1 MGAEAEAKKKAAEE
15 ARLKAEAE
23 AKKKAEE
30 EARLKAEAEAKKKAE
45 GEARLKAEAEAKK
58 KAEEEALLKAEAE
71 AKKKAEEARLKAEA
85 EAKAKAA
92 EEARLKA
99 EAEEARIKAEHDAKR
114 LAEEEARIFNTDIV
128 QDLFVEKIRE
138 YAQKKQAAGGNF
150 VDATP
155 QTEANL
161 QAELDKVAKKYGGG
175 EGVDVTQF
183 PEMVWTEPLVE
194 AIDIPKIEPSSD
206 RVVIKEKKSLKLL
219 ANWYDMNQF
228 GAGDEK

>member
-1 MGAEAEAKKKAAEE
+1 MGKKAEEAKATEAEAKKKAAEEAQLKADAKKKAAEEAQVKAEEE

-30 EARLKAEAEAKKKAE
+30 EARLKAEAEAKKKA
-45 GEARLKAEAEAKK
+45 
-58 KAEEEALLKAEAE
+58 
-71 AKKKAEEARLKAEA
+71 AEEARLKAEA

-99 EAEEARIKAEHDAKR
+99 EEEEARIRAEHDAKR

-175 EGVDVTQF
+175 EGVDMTKF

-206 RVVIKEKKSLKLL
+206 RVVVKEKKSLKLL

>member
-1 MGAEAEAKKKAAEE
+1 MG
-15 ARLKAEAE
+15 
-23 AKKKAEE
+23 
-30 EARLKAEAEAKKKAE
+30 
-45 GEARLKAEAEAKK
+45 
-58 KAEEEALLKAEAE
+58 
-71 AKKKAEEARLKAEA
+71 EA

-138 YAQKKQAAGGNF
+138 YAQKKQAAGGKF

-175 EGVDVTQF
+175 QGVDMTQF
-183 PEMVWTEPLVE
+183 PEMVWAEPLVE
-194 AIDIPKIEPSSD
+194 SVEIPKIEPTSD

-219 ANWYDMNQF
+219 ANWYDLNQF
-228 GAGDEK
+228 GAGVDDD

>member
-1 MGAEAEAKKKAAEE
+1 MGAEAKKKAEEE

-30 EARLKAEAEAKKKAE
+30 EARLKAEAEAKAKAE
-45 GEARLKAEAEAKK
+45 
-58 KAEEEALLKAEAE
+58 
-71 AKKKAEEARLKAEA
+71 EEARLKAEA
-85 EAKAKAA
+85 EAKNKAA

-99 EAEEARIKAEHDAKR
+99 EEEEARIRAEHDAKR

-175 EGVDVTQF
+175 EGVDMTKFQKWF
-183 PEMVWTEPLVE
+183 GLNHLLKPL
-194 AIDIPKIEPSSD
+194 IFQ
-206 RVVIKEKKSLKLL
+206 KL
-219 ANWYDMNQF
+219 NQVLT
-228 GAGDEK
+228 G

>member
-1 MGAEAEAKKKAAEE
+1 MGKEKAAEE

-30 EARLKAEAEAKKKAE
+30 EARLKAEVE
-45 GEARLKAEAEAKK
+45 
-58 KAEEEALLKAEAE
+58 
-71 AKKKAEEARLKAEA
+71 
-85 EAKAKAA
+85 
-92 EEARLKA
+92 
-99 EAEEARIKAEHDAKR
+99 AKR

-128 QDLFVEKIRE
+128 QELFVEKIRE
-138 YAQKKQAAGGNF
+138 YAQKKQAAGGKF

-161 QAELDKVAKKYGGG
+161 QGELDKVAKKYGGG
-175 EGVDVTQF
+175 QGVDMTQF
-183 PEMVWTEPLVE
+183 PEMVWAEPLVE

-206 RVVIKEKKSLKLL
+206 RVVVKEKKSLKLL